1 LVDSMF
7 EVALLEAVVWEAVLW
22 KLHIDY
28 TMAWA
33 GTPQTVQVAVACK
46 TASVAGCMQGCK
58 MASVVWLGQ
67 LLVEVCK
74 RAFVVQLEGG
84 CKRAL
89 QELLAEHCKWAFGV
103 ELEGGI
109 MCGAG
114 CY

>member
-1 LVDSMF
+1 L
-7 EVALLEAVVWEAVLW
+7 WEAVLW
-22 KLHIDY
+22 KLHIVY
-28 TMAWA
+28 TTAWA
-33 GTPQTVQVAVACK
+33 ETPQTVQVAVACK

-67 LLVEVCK
+67 LLVGGCKRAFVVQLEGGCK

-89 QELLAEHCKWAFGV
+89 QELLLEHCMWAFGV

>member
-1 LVDSMF
+1 MVDSMF
-7 EVALLEAVVWEAVLW
+7 EVALWEAVVWEAVLW

-58 MASVVWLGQ
+58 MASVVWL
-67 LLVEVCK
+67 LVEGCK
-74 RAFVVQLEGG
+74 RAFVVQFEGD